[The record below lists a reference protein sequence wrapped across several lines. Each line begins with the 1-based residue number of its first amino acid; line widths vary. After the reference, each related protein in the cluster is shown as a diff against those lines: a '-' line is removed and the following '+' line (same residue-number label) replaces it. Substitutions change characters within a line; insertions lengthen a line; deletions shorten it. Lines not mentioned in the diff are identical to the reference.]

1 MFFLTLLIV
10 LLFIIFPFRKFE
22 SPSLSIRTGILQGSD
37 VRVWRIEI
45 FDLCIFSKQIKEY
58 TMARTKSKKDNRQ
71 NGVKA
76 KASAPAKKSAPPQ
89 DDSASEMSDLER
101 YDAPAGQ
108 DDMDMSE
115 DDKDAAEEEL
125 ERAVFGDSMGFRAG
139 LASFGAGL
147 DDEDSA
153 DGDAAASGDEQAYDN
168 LADADLFFTDVG
180 ASTELQPVPAT
191 EEEEEEEGAAWQD
204 SDDERMVVSLAS
216 VPRLRKLRRTEAED
230 VISGKDYVRRLRKQY
245 ADHTSSLPL
254 NLLTLF

>member
-1 MFFLTLLIV
+1 ML
-10 LLFIIFPFRKFE
+10 PRK
-22 SPSLSIRTGILQGSD
+22 S
-37 VRVWRIEI
+37 WRE
-45 FDLCIFSKQIKEY
+45 LCLVI
-58 TMARTKSKKDNRQ
+58 AW
-71 NGVKA
+71 
-76 KASAPAKKSAPPQ
+76 
-89 DDSASEMSDLER
+89 DS
-101 YDAPAGQ
+101 
-108 DDMDMSE
+108 
-115 DDKDAAEEEL
+115 EL
-125 ERAVFGDSMGFRAG
+125 DWLVSG
-139 LASFGAGL
+139 LV
-147 DDEDSA
+147 
-153 DGDAAASGDEQAYDN
+153 N

>member
-1 MFFLTLLIV
+1 
-10 LLFIIFPFRKFE
+10 
-22 SPSLSIRTGILQGSD
+22 
-37 VRVWRIEI
+37 
-45 FDLCIFSKQIKEY
+45 
-58 TMARTKSKKDNRQ
+58 MARTKSKKDDRQ

-76 KASAPAKKSAPPQ
+76 KAAAPAKKSAPPQ
-89 DDSASEMSDLER
+89 DDSASEMSDLEQ

-153 DGDAAASGDEQAYDN
+153 DEGAAASGDEQAYDN

>member
-1 MFFLTLLIV
+1 
-10 LLFIIFPFRKFE
+10 
-22 SPSLSIRTGILQGSD
+22 
-37 VRVWRIEI
+37 
-45 FDLCIFSKQIKEY
+45 
-58 TMARTKSKKDNRQ
+58 MARTKGKKDNRQ

-76 KASAPAKKSAPPQ
+76 KAAAPGKKSAPVQ
-89 DDSASEMSDLER
+89 DDSASDMSDLEQ

-139 LASFGAGL
+139 LAGFETGL
-147 DDEDSA
+147 DEDSA
-153 DGDAAASGDEQAYDN
+153 DEGAAASGDDQAYDG

-191 EEEEEEEGAAWQD
+191 EEEEEDEGAAWQD

-216 VPRLRKLRRTEAED
+216 VPRLRKLRRTEDED
-230 VISGKDYVRRLRKQY
+230 VISGKDYVHRLRKQY
-245 ADHTSSLPL
+245 FNSAQTSHQQCS
-254 NLLTLF
+254 